1 MNEEVK
7 DTNEQVE
14 ETTVVDAPI
23 EENKVEEIKVET
35 TPVDNSQPKEKEQ
48 VPPTNNGSNTVPPVN
63 NQGPK
68 VIYVEKPRKPF
79 PWKTVG
85 KYAFV
90 FLFAGLC
97 GFGGGLLANYVDRQK
112 TQTTTSEYDYSGN
125 SLPSIPYGYSDNG
138 SSSDSDSGSSSS
150 GSTQKQNTNKAA
162 LGVKVT
168 EKDDGVYVAGFSTDS
183 NAESAGIKIG
193 DKITAID
200 GNEYSTYNDI
210 VTYIGTKDVGDT
222 VEVTVERDGEEKK
235 ISVEL
240 GERSTETSLPSSSD
254 SSVY

>member
-1 MNEEVK
+1 MNEETK
-7 DTNEQVE
+7 LTNEE
-14 ETTVVDAPI
+14 CTTD
-23 EENKVEEIKVET
+23 
-35 TPVDNSQPKEKEQ
+35 PVDNVEDKKEETVQPVEEKKEEPKQ
-48 VPPTNNGSNTVPPVN
+48 TVDNGTNVPPTNG
-63 NQGPK
+63 QGPK
-68 VIYVEKPRKPF
+68 VIYVERPRKPF

-97 GFGGGLLANYVDRQK
+97 GFGGGILANYVDRQE
-112 TQTTTSEYDYSGN
+112 TTTSSNEYSYSDG
-125 SLPSIPYGYSDNG
+125 SDSFPMIPNYGYSDDD
-138 SSSDSDSGSSSS
+138 DSNSSS
-150 GSTQKQNTNKAA
+150 GSTQKENTNKAA

-193 DKITAID
+193 DKIVALD
-200 GNEYSTYNDI
+200 GTDYSTYNDI

-222 VEVTVERDGEEKK
+222 VEVTVERNGEEKN

-240 GERSTETSLPSSSD
+240 GELSTESSLPSSSD
-254 SSVY
+254 SSIY